1 MTATKLAPS
10 QREEWSRQ
18 TLFLGLRV
26 YLVQNRPT
34 PAPLPPPDTTTAKP
48 RGRWVPGYS
57 TTAVNNRPTPAPRPP
72 PYSHQ
77 PVTFMQGQRIRQDFT
92 KTPCPCSLAA
102 ARRLLKDAAEAT
114 GTHAPLVHACCR
126 SAVHNRTNMFTTPAP
141 RPPAHSVTTATG
153 YRYGHVGFT
162 TDAPL
167 AVAARCTI
175 GGGARC
181 GRHWAAPAAARVC
194 HRRYPRASLTM
205 YRYIHRTDQRLRQPA
220 YVFDE
225 PPHAPVISV
234 YICIYL
240 FIHTHTHTHTPAAA
254 RVYH

>member
-141 RPPAHSVTTATG
+141 RPPPYSVTTATG
-153 YRYGHVGFT
+153 YGHGRS
-162 TDAPL
+162 ACCRS
-167 AVAARCTI
+167 AVHNRRRSVLWSSL
-175 GGGARC
+175 GGAC
-181 GRHWAAPAAARVC
+181 GS
-194 HRRYPRASLTM
+194 PRMSSTI
-205 YRYIHRTDQRLRQPA
+205 YA
-220 YVFDE
+220 YVIDD
-225 PPHAPVISV
+225 I
-234 YICIYL
+234 
-240 FIHTHTHTHTPAAA
+240 
-254 RVYH
+254 